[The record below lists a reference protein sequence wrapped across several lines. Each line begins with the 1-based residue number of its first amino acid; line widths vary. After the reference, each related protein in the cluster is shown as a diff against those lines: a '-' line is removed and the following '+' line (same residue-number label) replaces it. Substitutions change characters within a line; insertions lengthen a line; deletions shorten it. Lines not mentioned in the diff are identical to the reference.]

1 MPDIDAWRGSSTME
15 ALTNRWVTPAQ
26 VTWGDVIEKFDRE
39 SKNYPHYVFSNP
51 NDCFSSLVL
60 TTPFLPPTLQRAFD
74 EVQKSDEITI
84 LHVYASL
91 SSQSSTFGRHKDSMD
106 VLLVQAIGEVG
117 YKFDDGTVVTLKPND
132 GLIIKK
138 GIHHEPII
146 SEPRVTLSFS
156 WE

>member
-1 MPDIDAWRGSSTME
+1 ME
-15 ALTNRWVTPAQ
+15 AVINKWVTPAQ
-26 VTWGDVIEKFDRE
+26 VTWGDVIKKFDRD
-39 SKNYPHYVFSNP
+39 SSNYSLHVFANP
-51 NDCFSSLVL
+51 NDNLSSLVL
-60 TTPFLPPTLQRAFD
+60 TSPFLPPSIQSAFD
-74 EVQKSDEITI
+74 EVQKTNEITV

-106 VLLVQAIGEVG
+106 VLLVQAIGETG
-117 YKFDDGTVVTLKPND
+117 YRFDDGTVITLKPND

-138 GIHHEPII
+138 GIYHEPII